1 MATDTKEETKPTDD
15 LEFLDEVNYSYR
27 KEYQQQRK
35 RPPYAPH
42 VIDKYDPNRESAF
55 LDDPDI
61 GPDQLKDTK
70 QDDSYELW
78 RDD

>member
-1 MATDTKEETKPTDD
+1 MATDTKEKEKGTDD

-27 KEYQQQRK
+27 KEYQQRK

-42 VIDKYDPNRESAF
+42 VIDRFDAEGVS
-55 LDDPDI
+55 D
-61 GPDQLKDTK
+61 GQDQPTK